1 MNTDL
6 QFLYPHPAT
15 TEEAIAAL
23 EKELG
28 FRLSED
34 YRNFLL
40 KYNGGGRPTRGD
52 FDYIEPDGEE
62 NTSSVDIFL
71 A

>member
-34 YRNFLL
+34 YRNF
-40 KYNGGGRPTRGD
+40 
-52 FDYIEPDGEE
+52 
-62 NTSSVDIFL
+62 
-71 A
+71 